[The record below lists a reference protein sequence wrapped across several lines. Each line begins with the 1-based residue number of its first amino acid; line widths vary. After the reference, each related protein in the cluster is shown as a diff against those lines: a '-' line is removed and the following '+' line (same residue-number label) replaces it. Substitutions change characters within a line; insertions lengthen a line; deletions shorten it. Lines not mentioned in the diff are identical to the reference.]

1 MSGHIEYTEDT
12 GHSEHMGHAEHAV
25 SAGHIKNAES
35 MGHTGHSEQAEYTL
49 AQVWERLKTGNER
62 YIAAMKNDGDISPER
77 RRDTA
82 VHGQHP
88 YAVVIACADSRV
100 IPEDIF
106 LCGIGDLFTIR
117 VAGNIISDFQLG
129 SVEYAL
135 RHLGC
140 PLTLVLG
147 HTHCGAVGAAISGHG
162 DGYIQSITDEI
173 HAAIGDE
180 TDDVEASRKNA
191 EYSAEKIRQALALD
205 PALKDFTVASAVYD
219 VETGKVLW

>member
-1 MSGHIEYTEDT
+1 MPGHMEYIEHIEHADSTGFIKDTEGT
-12 GHSEHMGHAEHAV
+12 GQIGHSEK
-25 SAGHIKNAES
+25 S
-35 MGHTGHSEQAEYTL
+35 EYTL
-49 AQVWERLKTGNER
+49 AQVWERLKAGNER
-62 YIAAMKNDGDISPER
+62 YIAARKNDGDISPER

-106 LCGIGDLFTIR
+106 LCGIGELFTIR
-117 VAGNIISDFQLG
+117 VAGNIISDQQLG

-147 HTHCGAVGAAISGHG
+147 HTHCGAVGAAILGHG
-162 DGYIQSITDEI
+162 DGYIRSITDEI
-173 HAAIGDE
+173 HAAIGAE

-205 PALKDFTVASAVYD
+205 PALKGFTVASAVYD
-219 VETGKVLW
+219 VETGEVLW

>member
-1 MSGHIEYTEDT
+1 MPGHMEYIEHADSTGFIKDTECT
-12 GHSEHMGHAEHAV
+12 GQIGHSEK
-25 SAGHIKNAES
+25 S
-35 MGHTGHSEQAEYTL
+35 EYTL
-49 AQVWERLKTGNER
+49 AQVWERLKAGNER
-62 YIAAMKNDGDISPER
+62 YIAARKNDGDISPER

-106 LCGIGDLFTIR
+106 LCGIGELFTIR
-117 VAGNIISDFQLG
+117 VAGNIISDQQLG

-147 HTHCGAVGAAISGHG
+147 HTHCGAVGAAILGHG
-162 DGYIQSITDEI
+162 DGYIRSITDEI
-173 HAAIGDE
+173 HAAIGAE

-191 EYSAEKIRQALALD
+191 E
-205 PALKDFTVASAVYD
+205 
-219 VETGKVLW
+219 